1 MNNKLGVDSRKK
13 SSKILTD
20 VLDKSFSFED
30 AFQKSI
36 NNTKY
41 KIRSEDKAFV
51 YMLTSSV
58 LRFLTQIDFTLDK
71 LLKKSIKKL
80 PDNPKMSLRIGL
92 AQLFILKTPKHAAVS
107 TSVDIT
113 KSKWKGLVNAIL
125 RQIIREE
132 NNYKKVFEDAPKLPN
147 WLLKRWKKN
156 WPNDYLEIIECIQE
170 INPHID
176 VAVKKDIKKWKNK
189 LGADLL
195 PNNILRLNQ
204 GGLINEK
211 EGYDQGEWWIQDYS
225 SQIAIKSF
233 SIKKNEEILDLCA
246 APGGK
251 TAQMLALGAKV
262 LSIDQNKKR
271 IAKFKENMNRLKF
284 KTEIIETDI
293 LKFETKKR
301 WNKILLDVPC
311 SSTGII
317 RKNPDIL
324 YSKEEGVINNLIS
337 IQKELLQ
344 KSWSLLNTG
353 GQLLYCNCSLETEE
367 GELQIKKFLENNP
380 DAKINKISS
389 DGLDDINK
397 SLKKEGWLRIL
408 PNDSKKVKNIDGF
421 FIACLKKVS

>member
-156 WPNDYLEIIECIQE
+156 WPNDYLKIIECIQE

-176 VAVKKDIKKWKNK
+176 VAVKRDIKKWKNK

-233 SIKKNEEILDLCA
+233 SIKKNDEILDLCA

>member
-20 VLDKSFSFED
+20 VLEKSFSFED

-156 WPNDYLEIIECIQE
+156 WPNDYLKIIECIQE

-176 VAVKKDIKKWKNK
+176 VAVKRDIKKWKNK

-233 SIKKNEEILDLCA
+233 SIKKNDEILDLCA

-324 YSKEEGVINNLIS
+324 YSKEESVINNLIS

>member
-1 MNNKLGVDSRKK
+1 
-13 SSKILTD
+13 
-20 VLDKSFSFED
+20 
-30 AFQKSI
+30 
-36 NNTKY
+36 
-41 KIRSEDKAFV
+41 
-51 YMLTSSV
+51 
-58 LRFLTQIDFTLDK
+58 
-71 LLKKSIKKL
+71 
-80 PDNPKMSLRIGL
+80 
-92 AQLFILKTPKHAAVS
+92 
-107 TSVDIT
+107 
-113 KSKWKGLVNAIL
+113 
-125 RQIIREE
+125 
-132 NNYKKVFEDAPKLPN
+132 
-147 WLLKRWKKN
+147 
-156 WPNDYLEIIECIQE
+156 
-170 INPHID
+170 
-176 VAVKKDIKKWKNK
+176 
-189 LGADLL
+189 
-195 PNNILRLNQ
+195 
-204 GGLINEK
+204 
-211 EGYDQGEWWIQDYS
+211 
-225 SQIAIKSF
+225 
-233 SIKKNEEILDLCA
+233 
-246 APGGK
+246 
-251 TAQMLALGAKV
+251 
-262 LSIDQNKKR
+262 
-271 IAKFKENMNRLKF
+271 MNRLKF

>member
-20 VLDKSFSFED
+20 VLEKSFSFED

-156 WPNDYLEIIECIQE
+156 WPNDYLKIIECIQE

-176 VAVKKDIKKWKNK
+176 VAVKRDIKKWKNK

-233 SIKKNEEILDLCA
+233 SIKKNDEILDLCA

>member
-20 VLDKSFSFED
+20 VLEKSFSFED

-156 WPNDYLEIIECIQE
+156 WPNDYLKIIECIQE

-176 VAVKKDIKKWKNK
+176 VAVKRDIKKWKNK

-195 PNNILRLNQ
+195 PNNILRLNH

>member
-20 VLDKSFSFED
+20 VLEKSFSFED

-156 WPNDYLEIIECIQE
+156 WPNDYLKIIECIQE

-176 VAVKKDIKKWKNK
+176 VAVKRDIKKWKNK

-324 YSKEEGVINNLIS
+324 YSKEESVINNLIS

>member
-1 MNNKLGVDSRKK
+1 M
-13 SSKILTD
+13 
-20 VLDKSFSFED
+20 
-30 AFQKSI
+30 
-36 NNTKY
+36 
-41 KIRSEDKAFV
+41 
-51 YMLTSSV
+51 
-58 LRFLTQIDFTLDK
+58 
-71 LLKKSIKKL
+71 
-80 PDNPKMSLRIGL
+80 
-92 AQLFILKTPKHAAVS
+92 
-107 TSVDIT
+107 
-113 KSKWKGLVNAIL
+113 
-125 RQIIREE
+125 
-132 NNYKKVFEDAPKLPN
+132 
-147 WLLKRWKKN
+147 
-156 WPNDYLEIIECIQE
+156 
-170 INPHID
+170 
-176 VAVKKDIKKWKNK
+176 
-189 LGADLL
+189 
-195 PNNILRLNQ
+195 NQ

>member
-20 VLDKSFSFED
+20 VLEKSFSFED

-147 WLLKRWKKN
+147 WLL
-156 WPNDYLEIIECIQE
+156 
-170 INPHID
+170 
-176 VAVKKDIKKWKNK
+176 
-189 LGADLL
+189 
-195 PNNILRLNQ
+195 
-204 GGLINEK
+204 
-211 EGYDQGEWWIQDYS
+211 
-225 SQIAIKSF
+225 
-233 SIKKNEEILDLCA
+233 
-246 APGGK
+246 
-251 TAQMLALGAKV
+251 T
-262 LSIDQNKKR
+262 
-271 IAKFKENMNRLKF
+271 
-284 KTEIIETDI
+284 
-293 LKFETKKR
+293 
-301 WNKILLDVPC
+301 
-311 SSTGII
+311 
-317 RKNPDIL
+317 
-324 YSKEEGVINNLIS
+324 
-337 IQKELLQ
+337 
-344 KSWSLLNTG
+344 
-353 GQLLYCNCSLETEE
+353 
-367 GELQIKKFLENNP
+367 
-380 DAKINKISS
+380 
-389 DGLDDINK
+389 
-397 SLKKEGWLRIL
+397 
-408 PNDSKKVKNIDGF
+408 
-421 FIACLKKVS
+421 

>member
-20 VLDKSFSFED
+20 VLEKSFSFED

-189 LGADLL
+189 LSADLL

-421 FIACLKKVS
+421 FIVCLKKVS

>member
-1 MNNKLGVDSRKK
+1 MNNKLGDDSRKK

-20 VLDKSFSFED
+20 VLEKSFSFED

-156 WPNDYLEIIECIQE
+156 WPNDYLKIIECIQE

-176 VAVKKDIKKWKNK
+176 VAVKKDIKKWRNK

>member
-20 VLDKSFSFED
+20 VLEKSFSFED

-156 WPNDYLEIIECIQE
+156 WPNDYLKIIECIQE

-380 DAKINKISS
+380 DANINIISS
-389 DGLDDINK
+389 DGLDDIIK

>member
-1 MNNKLGVDSRKK
+1 MNNKLGDDSRKK

-20 VLDKSFSFED
+20 VLEKSFSFED

-58 LRFLTQIDFTLDK
+58 LLFLTQIYFTLDK

-156 WPNDYLEIIECIQE
+156 WPNDYLKIIECIQE

-344 KSWSLLNTG
+344 KSWSLLNTV

>member
-20 VLDKSFSFED
+20 VLEKSFSFED

-156 WPNDYLEIIECIQE
+156 WPNDYLKIIECIQE

-176 VAVKKDIKKWKNK
+176 VAVKRDIKKWKNK

-262 LSIDQNKKR
+262 LSNDQNKKR

-353 GQLLYCNCSLETEE
+353 GQLLYCNCSLDTEE

>member
-20 VLDKSFSFED
+20 VLEKSFSFED

>member
-20 VLDKSFSFED
+20 VLEKSFSFED

-156 WPNDYLEIIECIQE
+156 WPNDYLKIIECIQE

-189 LGADLL
+189 LSADLL

-204 GGLINEK
+204 GGLINKK

>member
-20 VLDKSFSFED
+20 VLEKSFSFED

-156 WPNDYLEIIECIQE
+156 WPIDYLEIIECIQE

>member
-20 VLDKSFSFED
+20 VLEKSFSFED

-156 WPNDYLEIIECIQE
+156 WPNDYLKIIECIQE

-176 VAVKKDIKKWKNK
+176 VAVKKDIKKWNNK

>member
-271 IAKFKENMNRLKF
+271 ISKFKENMNRLKF

>member
-1 MNNKLGVDSRKK
+1 MNNKLGVDSRNK

-20 VLDKSFSFED
+20 VLEKSFSFED

-156 WPNDYLEIIECIQE
+156 WPNDYLKIIECIQE

>member
-20 VLDKSFSFED
+20 VLEKSFSFED

-80 PDNPKMSLRIGL
+80 PKMSLSIRL

-156 WPNDYLEIIECIQE
+156 WPNDYLKIIECIQE

-176 VAVKKDIKKWKNK
+176 VAVKRDIKKWKNK

>member
-156 WPNDYLEIIECIQE
+156 WPNDYLKIIECIQE

-176 VAVKKDIKKWKNK
+176 VAVKRDIKKWKNK

>member
-20 VLDKSFSFED
+20 VLEKSFSFED

-41 KIRSEDKAFV
+41 IIRSEDKAFV

-156 WPNDYLEIIECIQE
+156 WPNDYLKIIECIQE

>member
-1 MNNKLGVDSRKK
+1 MNNKLGIESRKK
-13 SSKILTD
+13 SSMILTD
-20 VLDKSFSFED
+20 VLDKAFSFED

-36 NNTKY
+36 TNTKSLI
-41 KIRSEDKAFV
+41 KSEDKAFV

-71 LLKKSIKKL
+71 LLKKPIKKL
-80 PDNPKMSLRIGL
+80 PGNPKMALRIGL
-92 AQLFILKTPKHAAVS
+92 AQLFILKTPGHAAVS

-132 NNYKKVFEDAPKLPN
+132 KKYKKVFEDAPKLPD

-156 WPNDYLEIIECIQE
+156 WPNDYLKIIECIQE
-170 INPHID
+170 IKPHID
-176 VAVKKDIKKWKNK
+176 VAVKKDIRKWKNELK
-189 LGADLL
+189 ADLL

-204 GGLINEK
+204 GGLISEK
-211 EGYDQGEWWIQDYS
+211 VGYDQGEWWIQDYS

-262 LSIDQNKKR
+262 LSIDQSKKR
-271 IAKFKENMNRLKF
+271 ITKFKENMKRLKF
-284 KTEIIETDI
+284 ETEIIETDI
-293 LKFETKKR
+293 LKFDTQKR

-317 RKNPDIL
+317 RKNPDVL
-324 YSKEEGVINNLIS
+324 YSKEDSSINDLIN
-337 IQKELLQ
+337 IQKKLLQ
-344 KSWSLLNTG
+344 KSWSFLNTG
-353 GQLLYCNCSLETEE
+353 GQLMYCNCSLEIEE
-367 GELQIKKFLENNP
+367 GELQIKKFLRNNP
-380 DAKINKISS
+380 DAKIKKISS
-389 DGLDDINK
+389 SGLDDINK
-397 SLKKEGWLRIL
+397 SLKEEGWLRIL
-408 PNDSKKVKNIDGF
+408 PNDSEKVKNIDGF
-421 FIACLKKVS
+421 FIACLKKVF

>member
-20 VLDKSFSFED
+20 VLEKSFSFED

-156 WPNDYLEIIECIQE
+156 WPNDYLKIIECIQE

-233 SIKKNEEILDLCA
+233 SIKK
-246 APGGK
+246 K
-251 TAQMLALGAKV
+251 
-262 LSIDQNKKR
+262 
-271 IAKFKENMNRLKF
+271 
-284 KTEIIETDI
+284 
-293 LKFETKKR
+293 
-301 WNKILLDVPC
+301 
-311 SSTGII
+311 
-317 RKNPDIL
+317 
-324 YSKEEGVINNLIS
+324 
-337 IQKELLQ
+337 
-344 KSWSLLNTG
+344 
-353 GQLLYCNCSLETEE
+353 
-367 GELQIKKFLENNP
+367 
-380 DAKINKISS
+380 
-389 DGLDDINK
+389 
-397 SLKKEGWLRIL
+397 
-408 PNDSKKVKNIDGF
+408 
-421 FIACLKKVS
+421 

>member
-156 WPNDYLEIIECIQE
+156 WPNDYLKIIECIQE

-233 SIKKNEEILDLCA
+233 SIKKNDEILDLCA

>member
-20 VLDKSFSFED
+20 VLEKSFSFED

-189 LGADLL
+189 LSADLL

>member
-20 VLDKSFSFED
+20 VLEKSFSFED

-156 WPNDYLEIIECIQE
+156 WPNDYLKIIECIQE

-189 LGADLL
+189 LSADLL
-195 PNNILRLNQ
+195 PNNILRMNH
-204 GGLINEK
+204 GGLINDK
-211 EGYDQGEWWIQDYS
+211 EGYYQGECWIQDYS

-233 SIKKNEEILDLCA
+233 SIKKNEEILDICA
-246 APGGK
+246 APGVK

>member
-20 VLDKSFSFED
+20 VLEKSFSFED

-125 RQIIREE
+125 RQIIRVE

-156 WPNDYLEIIECIQE
+156 WPNDYLKIIECIQE

>member
-20 VLDKSFSFED
+20 VLEKSFSFED

-156 WPNDYLEIIECIQE
+156 WPNDYLKIIECIQE

-176 VAVKKDIKKWKNK
+176 VAVKRDIKKWKNK

-195 PNNILRLNQ
+195 PNNILRLNH

-233 SIKKNEEILDLCA
+233 SIKKNDEILDLCA

-324 YSKEEGVINNLIS
+324 YSKEESVINNLIS

>member
-20 VLDKSFSFED
+20 VLEKSFSFED

-176 VAVKKDIKKWKNK
+176 VAVKRDIKKWKNK

>member
-20 VLDKSFSFED
+20 VLEKSFSFED

-156 WPNDYLEIIECIQE
+156 WPNDYLKIIECIQE

>member
-20 VLDKSFSFED
+20 VLEKSFSFED

-156 WPNDYLEIIECIQE
+156 WPNDYLKIIECIQE

-189 LGADLL
+189 LSADLL

>member
-20 VLDKSFSFED
+20 VLEKSFSFED

-58 LRFLTQIDFTLDK
+58 LRFLTQIDFTLDR
-71 LLKKSIKKL
+71 LLKKPIKKL

-156 WPNDYLEIIECIQE
+156 WPNDYLKIIECIQE

>member
-20 VLDKSFSFED
+20 VLEKSFSFED

-156 WPNDYLEIIECIQE
+156 WPNDYLKIIECIQE

-176 VAVKKDIKKWKNK
+176 VAVKRDIKKWKNK

-195 PNNILRLNQ
+195 PNNILRLNH

-233 SIKKNEEILDLCA
+233 SIKKNDEILDLCA

>member
-1 MNNKLGVDSRKK
+1 
-13 SSKILTD
+13 
-20 VLDKSFSFED
+20 
-30 AFQKSI
+30 
-36 NNTKY
+36 
-41 KIRSEDKAFV
+41 
-51 YMLTSSV
+51 
-58 LRFLTQIDFTLDK
+58 
-71 LLKKSIKKL
+71 
-80 PDNPKMSLRIGL
+80 MSLRIGL

-271 IAKFKENMNRLKF
+271 IA
-284 KTEIIETDI
+284 
-293 LKFETKKR
+293 
-301 WNKILLDVPC
+301 
-311 SSTGII
+311 
-317 RKNPDIL
+317 
-324 YSKEEGVINNLIS
+324 
-337 IQKELLQ
+337 
-344 KSWSLLNTG
+344 
-353 GQLLYCNCSLETEE
+353 
-367 GELQIKKFLENNP
+367 
-380 DAKINKISS
+380 
-389 DGLDDINK
+389 
-397 SLKKEGWLRIL
+397 
-408 PNDSKKVKNIDGF
+408 
-421 FIACLKKVS
+421 

>member
-20 VLDKSFSFED
+20 VLEKSFSFED

-156 WPNDYLEIIECIQE
+156 WPNDYLKIIECIQE

-176 VAVKKDIKKWKNK
+176 VAVKRDIKKWKNK

>member
-189 LGADLL
+189 LSADLL